1 MPLQLL
7 TEYAIVWPHLEAT
20 MSYSN
25 VNPRWH
31 RMMQG
36 RADAL
41 AELEKQRA
49 RELQRQDPTLTW
61 GQALK
66 LAIKQPTRKQAR

>member
-1 MPLQLL
+1 
-7 TEYAIVWPHLEAT
+7 

-25 VNPRWH
+25 LNPRWD
-31 RMMQG
+31 RMMKG

-41 AELEKQRA
+41 AEMEKARA
-49 RELQRQDPTLTW
+49 RELQRRDPTLTW

-66 LAIKQPTRKQAR
+66 LAVRNPTDRQAG